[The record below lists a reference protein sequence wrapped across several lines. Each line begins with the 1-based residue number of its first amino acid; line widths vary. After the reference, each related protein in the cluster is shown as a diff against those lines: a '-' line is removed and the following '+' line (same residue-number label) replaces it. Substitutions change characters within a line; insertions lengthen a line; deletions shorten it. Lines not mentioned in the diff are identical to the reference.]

1 MKSLLLSSDP
11 GKHLSA
17 WCAALFRMAIYVSA
31 DGFLQKEPVKPHG
44 PLVQLGYTYRYA
56 STCCLSTW
64 WSPTALQGSCDP
76 GGFILG
82 RASHLDAFSGSPVP
96 A

>member
-1 MKSLLLSSDP
+1 MILLACGIHHID
-11 GKHLSA
+11 
-17 WCAALFRMAIYVSA
+17 
-31 DGFLQKEPVKPHG
+31 PVKPHG
-44 PLVQLGYTYRYA
+44 HLVQLGYTYRYA

-64 WSPTALQGSCDP
+64 WSPTALQRPYGL